1 MKISFGVGAP
11 TEDRLR
17 YAKQLGADG
26 VSCAAQAIPGYV
38 ERGYATVDELAE
50 LRKQVESFGLEL
62 LVLRLAPQATAAVLA
77 GRPERD
83 REIEHICATIRAAG
97 AAGIPTVFYNLTPWR
112 SLSVAWP
119 QVPSAPVPGPGELRV
134 GSGPGRYYKPVGR
147 GGAVLLTH
155 ESARVPVDSARVA
168 PEVLAPYGQISA
180 DELWARIRYFYEQV
194 IPVAEEAGVNVGAH
208 PDDPPEPSY
217 RGVQQILNCVDGLK
231 RLVDLVP
238 SPRSG
243 LLLCV
248 GTLHEMGEDTMDAIE
263 YFLQLGKVFYVHF
276 RNPRGTVRRGYYQE
290 DFLDEGDLDMLAVM
304 RLFHRY
310 AYQGGLDP
318 DHAIGVVN
326 DPDGRIAFAW
336 ELGYMKALK
345 AAVEAEG
352 RA

>member
-1 MKISFGVGAP
+1 M
-11 TEDRLR
+11 
-17 YAKQLGADG
+17 
-26 VSCAAQAIPGYV
+26 
-38 ERGYATVDELAE
+38 
-50 LRKQVESFGLEL
+50 
-62 LVLRLAPQATAAVLA
+62 
-77 GRPERD
+77 
-83 REIEHICATIRAAG
+83 
-97 AAGIPTVFYNLTPWR
+97 
-112 SLSVAWP
+112 
-119 QVPSAPVPGPGELRV
+119 
-134 GSGPGRYYKPVGR
+134 
-147 GGAVLLTH
+147 LLTH

-180 DELWARIRYFYEQV
+180 DELRARIRYFYERV

-231 RLVDLVP
+231 RLVDLVS

-263 YFLQLGKVFYVHF
+263 YFLQRGKVFYVHF

-290 DFLDEGDLDMLAVM
+290 DFLDKGDLDMLAVM

-326 DPDGRIAFAW
+326 DPDGRIAFA
-336 ELGYMKALK
+336 
-345 AAVEAEG
+345 
-352 RA
+352 